1 MVFYKLLFL
10 CFFLVRGVEAAPL
23 PELDRLVRE
32 NNLLKSENQLAK
44 TPQVYVLFNLVEKK
58 IFIKARGTV
67 LKELSTDS
75 LGIWGASI
83 QVKLM
88 TLLKK
93 DALIEPER
101 KEIKPAKEGEETT
114 SELQALQVGDMPA
127 RYRLN
132 LDGTLWLYVRPKAEG
147 TMSNLL
153 NILSSLKSHL
163 IIKPLGTLWH
173 ALRGK
178 SFTEVVIY
186 LSENDARSLYW
197 TFQEGY
203 GCVIWSE

>member
-1 MVFYKLLFL
+1 MVFYKLLLLCLFL
-10 CFFLVRGVEAAPL
+10 AQGVEAAPL

-32 NNLLKSENQLAK
+32 NNLLKSEQQLAK

-67 LKELSTDS
+67 LKELSIDS
-75 LGIWGASI
+75 LRTWGASI
-83 QVKLM
+83 QVKPM

-127 RYRLN
+127 RYRLS
-132 LDGTLWLYVRPKAEG
+132 LDDTLRLYVRPKAEG
-147 TMSNLL
+147 TLSTLL
-153 NILSSLKSHL
+153 NVLSSLKSYL
-163 IIKPLGTLWH
+163 IIKPLGTLWY
-173 ALRGK
+173 ALRGE
-178 SFTEVVIY
+178 SFTEIVIY

-197 TFQEGY
+197 AFQEGY

>member
-10 CFFLVRGVEAAPL
+10 CLFLARGVEAAPL
-23 PELDRLVRE
+23 PELDRLARE

-44 TPQVYVLFNLVEKK
+44 TPQIYVLFDLVEKK

-67 LKELSTDS
+67 LKDLSIDS

-83 QVKLM
+83 QVKSM

-132 LDGTLWLYVRPKAEG
+132 LDGTIWLYVRPKAEG
-147 TMSNLL
+147 TLSTVL
-153 NILSSLKSHL
+153 NVLSSLKSYL
-163 IIKPLGTLWH
+163 IIRPMGTVWH
-173 ALRGK
+173 ALRGER
-178 SFTEVVIY
+178 FTEIVIY
-186 LSENDARSLYW
+186 LGENDARSLYW
-197 TFQEGY
+197 AFQEGY

>member
-10 CFFLVRGVEAAPL
+10 CLFLAQGVEAAPL

-32 NNLLKSENQLAK
+32 NNLLKSEQQLAK

-67 LKELSTDS
+67 LKELSIDS
-75 LGIWGASI
+75 LRIWGASI
-83 QVKLM
+83 QVKPM

-93 DALIEPER
+93 DALIEPGR

-127 RYRLN
+127 RYRLS
-132 LDGTLWLYVRPKAEG
+132 LDGNIWLYVRPRAEG
-147 TMSNLL
+147 TLSTLL
-153 NILSSLKSHL
+153 NILSSLKSYL
-163 IIKPLGTLWH
+163 IIKPLGTLWYV
-173 ALRGK
+173 LRGG
-178 SFTEVVIY
+178 SFTEIVVY
-186 LSENDARSLYW
+186 VSENDARSLYW

-203 GCVIWSE
+203 GCIIWSE

>member
-10 CFFLVRGVEAAPL
+10 CLFLAQGVEAAPL

-32 NNLLKSENQLAK
+32 NNLLKSENQVAK

-67 LKELSTDS
+67 LKELSIDS
-75 LGIWGASI
+75 LRIWGASI
-83 QVKLM
+83 QVKPM

-127 RYRLN
+127 RYRLS
-132 LDGTLWLYVRPKAEG
+132 LDDTIRLYVRPKAEG
-147 TMSNLL
+147 TLSTLL
-153 NILSSLKSHL
+153 NVLSSLKSYL
-163 IIKPLGTLWH
+163 IIRPLGTLWY
-173 ALRGK
+173 ALRGE
-178 SFTEVVIY
+178 SFTEIVIY

-197 TFQEGY
+197 AFQEGY
-203 GCVIWSE
+203 DCIVWSE

>member
-32 NNLLKSENQLAK
+32 NNLLKSEHQLAK
-44 TPQVYVLFNLVEKK
+44 TPQIYVLFDLVEKK

-67 LKELSTDS
+67 LKELTVDS
-75 LGIWGASI
+75 YRIWGASI
-83 QVKLM
+83 RVEPV
-88 TLLKK
+88 TLVNK

-127 RYRLN
+127 RYRLS
-132 LDGTLWLYVRPKAEG
+132 LDEGIWLYVRPKAEG
-147 TMSNLL
+147 TMSTVL
-153 NILSSLKSHL
+153 NILSTLKSYL
-163 IIKPLGTLWH
+163 IIKPIGTLWH
-173 ALRGK
+173 AFRGK
-178 SFTEVVIY
+178 SFTEIVIY

-197 TFQEGY
+197 AFQEGY
-203 GCVIWSE
+203 GCIIRSE

>member
-10 CFFLVRGVEAAPL
+10 CLFLARSVEAAPP
-23 PELDRLVRE
+23 PELDRLIRE
-32 NNLLKSENQLAK
+32 NDLLKSEHQLAK
-44 TPQVYVLFNLVEKK
+44 TPQVYVLFDLVEKK

-67 LKELSTDS
+67 LKELSIDS

-83 QVKLM
+83 QVKPM

-127 RYRLN
+127 RYRLS
-132 LDGTLWLYVRPKAEG
+132 LDGNIWLYVRPRAEG
-147 TMSNLL
+147 TLSTLL
-153 NILSSLKSHL
+153 NILSSLKSYL
-163 IIKPLGTLWH
+163 IIRPMGTLWYV
-173 ALRGK
+173 LRGG
-178 SFTEVVIY
+178 SFTEIVVY
-186 LSENDARSLYW
+186 VSENDARSLYW

>member
-10 CFFLVRGVEAAPL
+10 CLFLARGVEAAPL
-23 PELDRLVRE
+23 PELDRLARE

-44 TPQVYVLFNLVEKK
+44 TPQIYVLFDLVEKK

-67 LKELSTDS
+67 LKDLSIDS

-83 QVKLM
+83 QVKSM

-93 DALIEPER
+93 DALIEPGR

-132 LDGTLWLYVRPKAEG
+132 LDGTIWLYVRPKAEG
-147 TMSNLL
+147 TLSTVL
-153 NILSSLKSHL
+153 NVLSSLKSYL
-163 IIKPLGTLWH
+163 IIRPMGTVWH
-173 ALRGK
+173 ALRGER
-178 SFTEVVIY
+178 FTEIVIY
-186 LSENDARSLYW
+186 LGENDARSLYW
-197 TFQEGY
+197 AFQEGY

>member
-1 MVFYKLLFL
+1 MVFYKLLLLCLFL
-10 CFFLVRGVEAAPL
+10 AQGVEAAPL

-32 NNLLKSENQLAK
+32 NNLLKSEQQLAK

-67 LKELSTDS
+67 LKELSIDS
-75 LGIWGASI
+75 LRTWGASI
-83 QVKLM
+83 QVKPM

-93 DALIEPER
+93 DALIEPGR

-127 RYRLN
+127 RYRLS
-132 LDGTLWLYVRPKAEG
+132 LDDTIRLYVRPKAEG
-147 TMSNLL
+147 TLSTLL
-153 NILSSLKSHL
+153 NVLSSLKSYL
-163 IIKPLGTLWH
+163 IIRPLGTLWY
-173 ALRGK
+173 ALRRE
-178 SFTEVVIY
+178 SFTEIVIY

-197 TFQEGY
+197 AFQEGY

>member
-10 CFFLVRGVEAAPL
+10 CLFLARGVEAAPL

-67 LKELSTDS
+67 LRELSIDS
-75 LGIWGASI
+75 LGTWGASI
-83 QVKLM
+83 QVEPM

-127 RYRLN
+127 RYRLS
-132 LDGTLWLYVRPKAEG
+132 LDDTIRLYVRPKAEG
-147 TMSNLL
+147 TLSTLL
-153 NILSSLKSHL
+153 NVLSSLKSYL
-163 IIKPLGTLWH
+163 IIRPLGTLWY
-173 ALRGK
+173 ALRGE
-178 SFTEVVIY
+178 SFTEIVIY

-197 TFQEGY
+197 AFQEGY
-203 GCVIWSE
+203 GCVIWNE

>member
-10 CFFLVRGVEAAPL
+10 CLFLAQGVEAAPL

-67 LKELSTDS
+67 LKELSIDS
-75 LGIWGASI
+75 LRTWGASI
-83 QVKLM
+83 QVKPM

-127 RYRLN
+127 RYRLS
-132 LDGTLWLYVRPKAEG
+132 LDDTIRLYVRPKAEG
-147 TMSNLL
+147 TLSTLL
-153 NILSSLKSHL
+153 NVLSSLKSYL
-163 IIKPLGTLWH
+163 IIRPLGTLWY
-173 ALRGK
+173 ALRGE
-178 SFTEVVIY
+178 SFTEIVIY

-197 TFQEGY
+197 AFQEGY
-203 GCVIWSE
+203 GCVIYSE